1 MYPDVVICIAI
12 PALNFVPVRYI
23 GIARSTISII
33 TRGLRKNTMATS
45 RRALVLCAFVLQ
57 LLMVGAT
64 ASPLADSTNPLGDAS
79 KMNADLVER
88 LAEVD
93 DPTVLPVIFQLESPL
108 TPNDKAFIQQLG
120 LDLLGEAPLIDGGLV
135 EGAAIDVRRMSTWDR
150 VEFMELDKPLEFFY
164 LPSDWGGQPQPGIM
178 MHETTHV
185 VRATDAWDRVIVTP
199 SGEILREVDLSFTE
213 WDGDGTA
220 IVDLDTGV
228 DAGHPDYDYLEPWTG
243 EKTLYSAKWT
253 PADNEW
259 VETRNSDTS
268 SGHGTH
274 VGGTIA
280 GNGDASAGRRAG
292 VAKGGQLIA
301 LGAGDGASIFAGV
314 QGLEWTHAH
323 SIPGQNPHHIRVVS
337 NSWGSDG
344 DYNPEGAIAQ
354 LTDRLTYENGVAV
367 IFAASNSG
375 GSGAECSGDL
385 RTNVYANT
393 PSAISVAALTHDG
406 TQVTSF
412 SSRGCMNQ
420 QHTWPDVGAPG
431 RDIWATAP
439 RGTAIDASTRTQGD
453 LYYMSISG
461 TSMATPHVGGMA
473 GILLDVAPSL
483 SVADYHRD
491 DHDFGDSLVGGDG
504 TAAYRQFEDWNER
517 NSSRVHEVEL
527 ILELTAR
534 YEGMDNACESG
545 NDEDGCNDIPEEC
558 YRSSTG
564 QCHDWRIGHGLTDV
578 DAAVALARTLQLMR
592 DQDGD
597 GLVDHP
603 EYNVWD
609 AFDIYEGMMTTAT
622 IPANTDRVR
631 HAWKGDWNH
640 FNNGQTGAV
649 YYTEDSHYV
658 WIPNGTTRLEA
669 TFAASEVDIDTG
681 QAGAL
686 QLSIDLGED
695 GSNDAQG
702 QGNRLAD
709 SWYYDLP
716 VDESSWG
723 KWAHFDVSGTA
734 VTLWGFLGDIEFFES
749 RIPYTV
755 DVMLT
760 MDLTQPVNIEFEQR
774 PDFYSDLNPTTP
786 SDEYED
792 SMDGMLTFTRKA
804 YDQAAVVSA
813 IAPKTTTEVS
823 SESGFF
829 SRMAGVIADH
839 PLAVLIALV
848 MLIGAAGTVGYNVRL
863 QTEEDVE
870 EAVLLDETED

>member
-1 MYPDVVICIAI
+1 MVVSNEKLVGNLLVA
-12 PALNFVPVRYI
+12 
-23 GIARSTISII
+23 IARKTISII
-33 TRGLRKNTMATS
+33 TPRRGNSVMATP
-45 RRALVLCAFVLQ
+45 RRALFVSALVLQ
-57 LLMVGAT
+57 LLMVGAA
-64 ASPLADSTNPLGDAS
+64 ASPLADGINPLGDAS
-79 KMNADLVER
+79 KMNTDLVER
-88 LAEVD
+88 LAEAD
-93 DPTVLPVIFQLESPL
+93 DATTLPVIFQLHSPV
-108 TPNDKAFIQQLG
+108 THSDEAYMEDLG
-120 LDLLGEAPLIDGGLV
+120 LEVLGHAPLIDGGLV
-135 EGAAIDVRRMSTWDR
+135 EGAAVDVRRLSSWER
-150 VEFMELDKPLEFFY
+150 VEYLELDKPLEFFY
-164 LPSDWGGQPQPGIM
+164 LPSEWGGQPNPGIM

-199 SGEILREVDLSFTE
+199 SGEILRETDLSFTE

-253 PADNEW
+253 PADNDW

-323 SIPGQNPHHIRVVS
+323 SVPGQNPYHIRVVS

-344 DYNPEGAIAQ
+344 DYNPDGAITQ

-375 GSGAECSGDL
+375 GSGGECSGDL

-406 TQVTSF
+406 TAVTSF

-473 GILLDVAPSL
+473 GILIDVAPSL
-483 SVADYHRD
+483 GVADYHRD

-504 TAAYRQFEDWNER
+504 TAAYGQFEDWDER
-517 NSSRVHEVEL
+517 NNSRVHEVEL

-534 YEGMDNACESG
+534 YEGMANSC
-545 NDEDGCNDIPEEC
+545 EDGNGDDSCNDIPEEC

-592 DQDGD
+592 DQDAD
-597 GLVDHP
+597 GIVDHP
-603 EYNVWD
+603 EYTVFD
-609 AFDIYEGMMTTAT
+609 AFDIYESMMTTVS
-622 IPANTDRVR
+622 IPTNTDRIR

-658 WIPNGTTRLEA
+658 WIPNGTVRLEA
-669 TFAASEVDIDTG
+669 TFSATEVDLDTG

-686 QLSIDLGED
+686 QLAIDLGED
-695 GSNDAQG
+695 GSDDAQG

-716 VDESSWG
+716 VDESAWG
-723 KWAHFDVSGTA
+723 KWAHFDVSGSA
-734 VTLWGFLGDIEFFES
+734 VTLWGFLNDIEFFES

-760 MDLTQPVNIEFEQR
+760 MDLSQPVNVQFEQR

-786 SDEYED
+786 SDEYDE
-792 SMDGMLTFTRKA
+792 SMDGMLTFTRPA
-804 YDQAAVVSA
+804 YDQATVVSL
-813 IAPKTTTEVS
+813 IQPKSMSGDTS
-823 SESGFF
+823 SSDGFF
-829 SRMAGVIADH
+829 STLGGIIADH
-839 PLAVLIALV
+839 PFAVIFSLL
-848 MLIGAAGTVGYNVRL
+848 MLIGAAGTVGYAVRL
-863 QTEEDVE
+863 QTEDDIED
-870 EAVLLDETED
+870 AVLVAELEDTS

>member
-1 MYPDVVICIAI
+1 MVVSNKKLVGNLFFAIA
-12 PALNFVPVRYI
+12 PK
-23 GIARSTISII
+23 TISII
-33 TRGLRKNTMATS
+33 TPRRGNSVMATP
-45 RRALVLCAFVLQ
+45 RRALFLSALVLQ
-57 LLMVGAT
+57 LLMVGAA
-64 ASPLADSTNPLGDAS
+64 ASPLADGINPLGDAS
-79 KMNADLVER
+79 KMNNDLVER
-88 LAEVD
+88 LAEAD
-93 DPTVLPVIFQLESPL
+93 DATTLPVIFQLHSPV
-108 TPNDKAFIQQLG
+108 TQSDEAYMKDLG
-120 LDLLGEAPLIDGGLV
+120 LEVLGHAALIDGGLV
-135 EGAAIDVRRMSTWDR
+135 EGAAVDVRRLSSWER
-150 VEFMELDKPLEFFY
+150 VEYLELDKPLEFFY
-164 LPSDWGGQPQPGIM
+164 LPSEWGGQPNPGIM

-185 VRATDAWDRVIVTP
+185 VRATDAWDRVIVAP
-199 SGEILREVDLSFTE
+199 SGEILRETDLSFTE

-253 PADNEW
+253 PADNDW

-323 SIPGQNPHHIRVVS
+323 SVPGQNPYHIRVVS

-344 DYNPEGAIAQ
+344 DYNPDGAITQ

-375 GSGAECSGDL
+375 GSGGECSGDL

-406 TQVTSF
+406 TAVTSF

-473 GILLDVAPSL
+473 GILIDVAPSL
-483 SVADYHRD
+483 GVADYHRD

-504 TAAYRQFEDWNER
+504 TAAYGQFEDWDER
-517 NSSRVHEVEL
+517 NNSRVHEVEL

-534 YEGMDNACESG
+534 YEGMANSC
-545 NDEDGCNDIPEEC
+545 EDGNGDDSCNDIPEEC

-592 DQDGD
+592 DQDAD
-597 GLVDHP
+597 GIVDHP
-603 EYNVWD
+603 EYTVFD
-609 AFDIYEGMMTTAT
+609 AFDIYESMMTTVS
-622 IPANTDRVR
+622 IPTNTDRIR

-658 WIPNGTTRLEA
+658 WIPNGTVRLEA
-669 TFAASEVDIDTG
+669 TFSATEVDLDTG

-686 QLSIDLGED
+686 QLAIDLGED
-695 GSNDAQG
+695 GSDDAQG

-716 VDESSWG
+716 VDESAWG
-723 KWAHFDVSGTA
+723 KWAHFDVSGSA
-734 VTLWGFLGDIEFFES
+734 VTLWGFFNDIEFFES

-760 MDLTQPVNIEFEQR
+760 MDLSQPVNVEYEQR

-786 SDEYED
+786 SDEYDE
-792 SMDGMLTFTRKA
+792 SMDGMLTFTRPA
-804 YDQAAVVSA
+804 YDQATVVSL
-813 IAPKTTTEVS
+813 IQPKSMSDGTS
-823 SESGFF
+823 SSDGFF
-829 SRMAGVIADH
+829 STLGEIIADH
-839 PLAVLIALV
+839 PFAVIFSLL
-848 MLIGAAGTVGYNVRL
+848 MLIGAAGTVGYAVRL
-863 QTEEDVE
+863 QTEDDIED
-870 EAVLLDETED
+870 AVLVAELEDKS